1 MKITIE
7 TDNKHVLTEY
17 IQPTDPEVVSTSAT
31 EASESTSSATDT
43 SSTSAASDPFA
54 VLLTNAAKELASEKA
69 SSDTSSTSDMT
80 LSQIFQKASETYGV
94 DVNFL
99 KAVARAESNF
109 NSKATSKSGAMGIMQ
124 LMPSTAKSL
133 GVNDAYDPYENIMG
147 GAKMLSGLLAKYNG
161 DQSLA
166 LAAYNA
172 GSGNVKKYGGIPPF
186 AETQNYV
193 KKVLSYYSEG
203 VTIPADKD
211 VSVSGQTNYT
221 ELAST
226 LTTSLSEF
234 ANHES
239 YLMFLKEMENEMK
252 VETSDASTAYES
264 LLSAASRAL
273 TTTMKEYQ

>member
-1 MKITIE
+1 
-7 TDNKHVLTEY
+7 
-17 IQPTDPEVVSTSAT
+17 
-31 EASESTSSATDT
+31 
-43 SSTSAASDPFA
+43 
-54 VLLTNAAKELASEKA
+54 
-69 SSDTSSTSDMT
+69 MT

-252 VETSDASTAYES
+252 VETSDTSTAYES